1 MRLNIKKYKTVKK
14 LSSSE
19 YVVSRSRFIGFV
31 LPADNTTKIQEF
43 IREYSSR
50 YSDATH
56 CCWAY
61 KTGFP
66 ENPREYYSDAGEP
79 GGSAGRPILGMIS
92 HFELQNVIIII
103 IRYFGGVKLGI
114 RGLIDAYATSARMA
128 IESSEI
134 IEKQQMAT
142 MKIRLPYSLYDTV
155 KHETEIIGGELIN
168 PVFESD
174 ITCEISVPKDKAKE
188 IADELRAKG
197 GKIITNE

>member
-1 MRLNIKKYKTVKK
+1 MDKYKTIKK

-19 YVVSRSRFIGFV
+19 YVVSRSKFLGFA
-31 LPADNTTKIQEF
+31 LPANNISEVQEF
-43 IREYSSR
+43 IREYSLR

-66 ENPREYYSDAGEP
+66 EAPQEYYSDAGEP
-79 GGSAGRPILGMIS
+79 SGSAGRPILGMIS
-92 HFELQNVIIII
+92 HFELQNVIIIV

-134 IEKQQMAT
+134 IEKQQMA
-142 MKIRLPYSLYDTV
+142 MIKIRLPYSLYDTI
-155 KHETEIIGGELIN
+155 KYETEKNGGELIN
-168 PVFESD
+168 PVFESE
-174 ITCEISVPKDKAKE
+174 IFCEINLPKEITQK

-197 GKIITNE
+197 AKIIVNE